1 MKRLRIESRSNA
13 INSKLTETKATLRSH
28 MKERILLSIKIGN
41 ERGFHVYMQLHG
53 KAYETGKT

>member
-1 MKRLRIESRSNA
+1 
-13 INSKLTETKATLRSH
+13 